1 MMTFTTDLQTLL
13 PQLSPWLSE
22 TEAAHALTYQHPA
35 RQQQYQGGRALLRQL
50 VCETHGYA
58 PEQVHIRR
66 QPNGAPLLQIAGV
79 SWFCSISHTANAVAV
94 AASPTQPL
102 GIDIEQLK
110 PRRRQDAIIKQYQ
123 NGFFVDIGPNDLEG
137 FYQRWTLAEA
147 VTKLEQGL
155 LLKTLRRDPS
165 NYLKKAEFQHQDHCL
180 TCLYRP

>member
-35 RQQQYQGGRALLRQL
+35 RQQQYQGGRALLRRL
-50 VCETHGYA
+50 VCETHGYT
-58 PEQVHIRR
+58 PEQVRISR
-66 QPNGAPLLQIAGV
+66 QPNGAPLLQVDGT
-79 SWFCSISHTANAVAV
+79 SWYCSISHTANAVAV

-110 PRRRQDAIIKQYQ
+110 PRRRQHAIIAQYQ
-123 NGFFVDIGPNDLEG
+123 NGFFADIGFNDLEG

-147 VTKLEQGL
+147 VTKHEQGL
-155 LLKTLRRDPS
+155 LLKTLRRDPAE
-165 NYLKKAEFQHQDHCL
+165 YLGKAGFHRKDHCL

>member
-1 MMTFTTDLQTLL
+1 MMTFTTDLQALL

-35 RQQQYQGGRALLRQL
+35 RQQQYQGGRALLRRL
-50 VCETHGYA
+50 VCETHGYP
-58 PEQVHIRR
+58 PEQVHISR
-66 QPNGAPLLQIAGV
+66 QPNGAPLLQVDGAN
-79 SWFCSISHTANAVAV
+79 WYCSISHTANAVAV
-94 AASPTQPL
+94 AAHPSQPL

-110 PRRRQDAIIKQYQ
+110 PRRRQDAIIAQYQ
-123 NGFFVDIGPNDLEG
+123 NGFFAGIDPEDLEG

-165 NYLKKAEFQHQDHCL
+165 DYLKKAEFQRQDHCL